1 MGKERKRDM
10 KFGMGYAYWGNTW
23 ACNLERYKT
32 VAKKLADFGFTM
44 LEVSADHIYHM
55 GERELGEL
63 DAIGK
68 EYGLTLSTN
77 SGPAK
82 QYDLSSPDEEVRENG
97 LAYLTRIVKN
107 MAAIHSPVLAGA
119 IYSFWPSDFS
129 ETDKEAAWERSI
141 PLIRSLGNCA
151 EAYGIDCA
159 LEVLNRNET
168 YILTDCKEALE
179 YCSRI
184 GRKNVKILL
193 DTYHMNI
200 EEDDMC
206 EAVREAGDMLGHFHV
221 GEANRKLPGMNNTID
236 WAALGQALRDIHY
249 DKGVVMEPFLLKGG
263 EVGRDVRVWRDLS
276 AGADERRL
284 DQYLKSSLEFLK
296 RKLAP

>member
-1 MGKERKRDM
+1 MGKERKLNM

-97 LAYLTRIVKN
+97 LAYLTQIVKN

-119 IYSFWPSDFS
+119 I
-129 ETDKEAAWERSI
+129 
-141 PLIRSLGNCA
+141 
-151 EAYGIDCA
+151 
-159 LEVLNRNET
+159 
-168 YILTDCKEALE
+168 
-179 YCSRI
+179 
-184 GRKNVKILL
+184 
-193 DTYHMNI
+193 
-200 EEDDMC
+200 
-206 EAVREAGDMLGHFHV
+206 
-221 GEANRKLPGMNNTID
+221 
-236 WAALGQALRDIHY
+236 
-249 DKGVVMEPFLLKGG
+249 
-263 EVGRDVRVWRDLS
+263 
-276 AGADERRL
+276 
-284 DQYLKSSLEFLK
+284 
-296 RKLAP
+296 

>member
-1 MGKERKRDM
+1 M

-23 ACNLERYKT
+23 SCDIKKYRR

-44 LEVSADHIYHM
+44 FEVSADHIYHM
-55 GERELGEL
+55 SKKDLTEL

-82 QYDLSSPDEEVRENG
+82 QYDLSSPDEAVRKNG
-97 LAYLTRIVKN
+97 LEYLTQVIKN
-107 MAAIHSPVLAGA
+107 MDAIHSPVLAGA
-119 IYSFWPSDFS
+119 IYSFWPSDFAY
-129 ETDKEAAWERSI
+129 TDKEKAWEHII
-141 PLIRSLGNCA
+141 PLLQELGDRA

-168 YILTDCKEALE
+168 YILTDCAEAIE
-179 YCSRI
+179 YCNKI
-184 GRKNVKILL
+184 GKKNVNILL

-206 EAVREAGDMLGHFHV
+206 AAIRNAGDMLGHFHV
-221 GEANRKLPGMNNTID
+221 GENNRKLPGMNNSLD
-236 WAALGQALRDIHY
+236 WKNIGQALRDIHY

-263 EVGRDVRVWRDLS
+263 EVGRDIRVWRDLS
-276 AGADERRL
+276 SGADSEQM
-284 DQYLKSSLEFLK
+284 DEYLKTSLKFLK
-296 RKLAP
+296 EKFGV